1 MLSHVTAV
9 LRKYDIDNPDAASEI
24 VALFSNAIQGAIWAN
39 TYVDLSLVC
48 DCEIQKPTHQYDE
61 NFRHIYKE
69 CNCIIINK

>member
-39 TYVDLSLVC
+39 TYVDFS
-48 DCEIQKPTHQYDE
+48 
-61 NFRHIYKE
+61 
-69 CNCIIINK
+69 